1 MEPKLITLGQLL
13 LTHSPA
19 VLARAIEKHGL
30 YGWDEFGVWGEFKK
44 KTETASLALKK
55 LSEVYY
61 AMIEAARHEPP
72 KSWHGVLT
80 GENLFGPLHHLG
92 WLHGQMPDFKK
103 INKELNAGPVFML
116 LDSPKMR
123 DNTAISIIGCLISM
137 MKEPNFERFANS
149 AVTQASIIEHLT
161 RWYAD
166 FPGISKSNLENVFAD
181 ANAFMANIGTAAGKN
196 SKSNSKPVARP

>member
-44 KTETASLALKK
+44 KTETASVALKK

-80 GENLFGPLHHLG
+80 GKNLFSPLHHLG
-92 WLHGQMPDFKK
+92 WLQGQMPDFNK
-103 INKELNAGPVFML
+103 ITKELSGTPKFMQIN
-116 LDSPKMR
+116 SPKMR
-123 DNTAISIIGCLISM
+123 DSTVISIIGCLLSM
-137 MKEPNFERFANS
+137 VKEQPLKRSKNPLHQTS
-149 AVTQASIIEHLT
+149 VIDHLT
-161 RWYAD
+161 KEFAG
-166 FPGISKSNLENVFAD
+166 FPGISKSNLENVFGE
-181 ANAFMANIGTAAGKN
+181 ANAFISTFGTTKAKDA
-196 SKSNSKPVARP
+196 KSNSNSAIRP

>member
-19 VLARAIEKHGL
+19 VLAKAIEKHGL

-103 INKELNAGPVFML
+103 INEELSGGPVFMQI
-116 LDSPKMR
+116 DSPKMR
-123 DNTAISIIGCLISM
+123 DSTAISIISCLLSM
-137 MKEPNFERFANS
+137 VKQQDLQGSENAPITQT
-149 AVTQASIIEHLT
+149 AVIEHLT
-161 RWYAD
+161 RRYAD
-166 FPGISKSNLENVFAD
+166 FPGISKSNLENVFSE
-181 ANAFMANIGTAAGKN
+181 ANSFLNTFGTVEATSAK
-196 SKSNSKPVARP
+196 SKSKLARRP

>member
-103 INKELNAGPVFML
+103 INKELKTGPVFMQI
-116 LDSPKMR
+116 DSPKMR
-123 DNTAISIIGCLISM
+123 DNTAISIIGGLLEM
-137 MKEPNFERFANS
+137 VKEQPLTPNAKGV
-149 AVTQASIIEHLT
+149 VTQKNVIEHLIK
-161 RWYAD
+161 RYEGFA
-166 FPGISKSNLENVFAD
+166 GISRSNLENVFGD
-181 ANAFMANIGTAAGKN
+181 ANTFIATFTGIGAEGE
-196 SKSNSKPVARP
+196 